1 MTAEVGDPPF
11 LLKLADRKSVDRV
24 RTPLDGGRYCSG
36 KSAHYFNDRLA
47 EFGDHMKHG
56 TMLIVIALASGL
68 LCLPWSTAV
77 PILDGT
83 IGRDEYGAMMTFG
96 GGKFNLHWSLD
107 GDEVYFAL
115 QGETTGWVALGLEP
129 TRAMQDADM
138 LMGWVEGGRASVL
151 DAFSTGAFGPHPP
164 DTDLGGS
171 SDILDFA
178 GSERNGI
185 TTIELKRKLS
195 TRDRYD
201 KAVATRGTMS
211 IIWAVGRSDS
221 YLTKHADA
229 GSGVISMEIHE
240 LLPGLYAVSLVLA
253 FKRRREPREGGQR
266 RAP

>member
-1 MTAEVGDPPF
+1 MTGCEH
-11 LLKLADRKSVDRV
+11 R
-24 RTPLDGGRYCSG
+24 LDGRRDSSG
-36 KSAHYFNDRLA
+36 ESVHYFNDWWG

-56 TMLIVIALASGL
+56 RIFLAVVFMSGL
-68 LCLPWSTAV
+68 FCLPWTAAV

-96 GGKFNLHWSLD
+96 GGKFKLYWSVD
-107 GDEVYFAL
+107 GDEIYFGL
-115 QGETTGWVALGLEP
+115 QGETTGWVALGLQP

-138 LMGWVEGGRASVL
+138 LMGWVDGGRASVL

-195 TRDRYD
+195 TRDQYD
-201 KAVATRGTMS
+201 RAVATQGTMN
-211 IIWAVGRSDS
+211 IIWAVGRSDD

-229 GSGVISMEIHE
+229 GSGVINMEIHE
-240 LLPGLYAVSLVLA
+240 LLPGLSAVSLVLA
-253 FKRRREPREGGQR
+253 LKRRREPREGGQW